1 MKTRAARVA
10 VLFIE
15 IAAISVAV
23 LAACAAYLV
32 IRLQQGPVS
41 LDAFRQSAAFAI
53 ERRLPKGYD
62 ATVGA
67 VDLIQDQEHF
77 ALRLADVD
85 IVNAAGEATAAADLV
100 ELIFETRDMLD
111 RRVGPETIKV
121 AGARFRILRNIEQT
135 VKIPAA
141 RGRGGRS
148 LFPSSD
154 KMIGSG
160 FLKSAFAKAEIEDAV
175 VTFVDESSGRAWTSD
190 NASIVINRTED
201 GLTGAMAGDIDL
213 GGARARLRADGR
225 YRESD
230 GVIAVDVAGER
241 FPIGDILS
249 MFYGDRAAVIE
260 APVSG
265 KGAIE
270 LTRDGRV
277 RASAFSAKIG
287 AGAFRLAG
295 ADAPI
300 EFIEWESGF
309 DPAAD
314 QFTLD
319 RFAYDVAGNR
329 GEVTGTVA
337 LEFGDDVRDPERV
350 LFDLDAQNLVV
361 DLPGRLPEP
370 LAVAGAN
377 LAGDYDIAA
386 RKLALTDFSAALL
399 DLVVGGAF
407 SFTAPRMDEDGRRPS
422 PGVTADISVDGD
434 LDPQRLLRIW
444 PLGVGMGARD
454 WIEDRMDGAR
464 ISNIKGTMNLAPGAV
479 DADGLAPDDAVNLT
493 FDVANAKAFY
503 VKQMTPLTGA
513 NGSGVLRG
521 NSFSLTVDSAQVGD
535 VAITEGTVEFPEFIP
550 KWGPTYYRFLAK
562 ARSEVILGVLDEAP
576 LHLLSKTNL
585 SPEQFQGDAS
595 ARIEIMRPNKR
606 EVAPDQYE
614 YRGEAAFEN
623 MTIAGF
629 GVDESKFTG
638 AKGTVS
644 LKPRSLTVQS
654 DATLA
659 EAPINVVWKKN
670 FFAQDGPSELTLT
683 GDVDASVGDF
693 FGLSLRNLFG
703 GRIAATARAVGEIG
717 AFQSLELKGDFENA
731 WVQLGLFGWEK
742 PVGAPAIG
750 EIVMQYVENG
760 IDVERFA
767 VDGEGVS
774 MTGVASMRDGV
785 LNTASF
791 PIIYLDGAAD
801 LSLAARRSASGALD
815 VTATGAYLNAGP
827 AVLEF
832 TKGESAPGG
841 QSTEGEKSNP
851 WGAGLA
857 VTARVEQLE
866 LRKNVVYQDASFDL
880 RRGAKALET
889 LNFSALNADG
899 APLRVTMA
907 ETGAETGPTQR
918 IDVQSSN
925 LGDFL
930 KGVTG
935 LLSMQGG
942 QGSMAVYYGGD
953 VRGLAGE
960 IEARNM
966 HVVNA
971 PLLARIFSA
980 GSLDG
985 LANLMQGEGIDLS
998 YAYGE
1003 FDYSDGAV
1011 TLRDFRAT
1019 GPSVGMTAAGVVSFE
1034 PEGDIA
1040 LSGAVAPLY
1049 QLNSVL
1055 GATPIIGDLLVG
1067 RKGEGI
1073 LALSYAV
1080 NGERAAPNVVVNP
1093 LSALTPG
1100 ILRQLFETAEPP
1112 EDIAPTPI
1120 PVEAIQPE

>member
-1 MKTRAARVA
+1 M
-10 VLFIE
+10 LFIE
-15 IAAISVAV
+15 IAAIAVAV
-23 LAACAAYLV
+23 FAASAAYLYV
-32 IRLQQGPVS
+32 RLQQGPVS
-41 LDAFRQSAAFAI
+41 LGAFRQSAAFAI

-67 VDLIQDQEHF
+67 IELIQDQEHF
-77 ALRLADVD
+77 AVRLSDVD
-85 IVNAAGEATAAADLV
+85 IANADGEATAAADIVDLV
-100 ELIFETRDMLD
+100 FETRDMLD
-111 RRVGPETIKV
+111 RRVGPETV
-121 AGARFRILRNIEQT
+121 RAVGARFRILRNAEQT

-160 FLKSAFAKAEIEDAV
+160 FLKSAFKKAEIEDAV
-175 VTFVDESSGRAWTSD
+175 VTFVDEASGRAWTSN
-190 NASIVINRTED
+190 NASIVIDRTD
-201 GLTGAMAGDIDL
+201 IGLTGAMAGDIDVD
-213 GGARARLRADGR
+213 GVRASLRAEGR

-230 GVIAVDVAGER
+230 GVIAVDVAGDR
-241 FPIGDILS
+241 FPVGDILS

-265 KGAIE
+265 EGAIE

-277 RASAFSAKIG
+277 RTSTFTAKIG
-287 AGAFRLAG
+287 AGALRLAG

-300 EFIEWESGF
+300 EFIEWKSGF
-309 DPAAD
+309 DPTLD
-314 QFTLD
+314 RFTID

-329 GEVTGTVA
+329 GEATGTVA
-337 LEFGDDVRDPERV
+337 LQFGDDVRDPKRV
-350 LFDLDAQNLVV
+350 LFDLNAQDLVV
-361 DLPGRLPEP
+361 NLPDRLPEP
-370 LAVAGAN
+370 LAVAEAH
-377 LAGDYDIAA
+377 LAGDYNIAERRIA
-386 RKLALTDFSAALL
+386 LADFSAALL
-399 DLVVGGAF
+399 DIVIGGAF
-407 SFTAPRMDEDGRRPS
+407 SFTAPRMDDDGGRPS
-422 PGVTADISVDGD
+422 PGVTADINVDGD

-454 WIEDRMDGAR
+454 WVEDRMESAR
-464 ISNIKGTMNLAPGAV
+464 ISNIKGVMNLAPGAV

-493 FDVANAKAFY
+493 FDVSNAKAFY
-503 VKQMTPLTGA
+503 VKQMTPLTEA
-513 NGSGVLRG
+513 KGSGVLRG
-521 NSFSLTVDSAQVGD
+521 NSFSMIVDRARVGD

-550 KWGPTYYRFLAK
+550 KWRPTYYRFLATG
-562 ARSEVILGVLDEAP
+562 RSEAILGVLDEAP

-585 SPEQFQGDAS
+585 SPEQFQGDAK
-595 ARIEIMRPNKR
+595 ARVEIMRPNKR

-614 YRGEAAFEN
+614 YRGEATFEN

-629 GVDESKFTG
+629 GAEEGKLAG

-644 LKPRSLTVQS
+644 LKPRSLAVKG

-659 EAPINVVWKKN
+659 DAPINLVWKKN
-670 FFAQDGPSELTLT
+670 FFAEDGPSELTLA

-703 GRIAATARAVGEIG
+703 GRVAATARAVGEIG
-717 AFQSLELKGDFENA
+717 AFQTLEFTGDFENA
-731 WVQLGLFGWEK
+731 WVRLDLFGWEK
-742 PVGAPAIG
+742 PVGAPATG
-750 EIVMQYVENG
+750 EIAMRLVENG
-760 IDVERFA
+760 MDVERFV
-767 VDGEGVS
+767 VDGDGIS
-774 MTGVASMRDGV
+774 MTGVASLRDGV
-785 LNTASF
+785 LDAASF
-791 PIIYLDGAAD
+791 PIVFLDGAAD

-832 TKGESAPGG
+832 TKGQSAPGA
-841 QSTEGEKSNP
+841 QDSSVEQSNP

-857 VTARVEQLE
+857 ITARVEQLE
-866 LRKNVVYQDASFDL
+866 LRKNVLYQDATFDL
-880 RRGAKALET
+880 RRGAEALET

-907 ETGAETGPTQR
+907 ETGAETGPARR

-925 LGDFL
+925 LGRFL

-953 VRGLAGE
+953 TRGLSGE

-966 HVVNA
+966 NVVNA

-1019 GPSVGMTAAGVVSFE
+1019 GPSVGMTASGVVSFA
-1034 PEGDIA
+1034 PDGDIA
-1040 LSGAVAPLY
+1040 LSGAVAPIY

-1080 NGERAAPNVVVNP
+1080 NGERAAPSVVVNP

-1112 EDIAPTPI
+1112 ESAAPTPI
-1120 PVEAIQPE
+1120 PVEAIQSE